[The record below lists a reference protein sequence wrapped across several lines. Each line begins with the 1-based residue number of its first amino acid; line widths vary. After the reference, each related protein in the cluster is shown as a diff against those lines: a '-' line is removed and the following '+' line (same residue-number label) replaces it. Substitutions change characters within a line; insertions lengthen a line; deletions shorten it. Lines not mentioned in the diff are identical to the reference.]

1 MSKTGYLIA
10 RNKKVDAFF
19 TASSAYDRPN
29 WKPVNE
35 ATVYAT
41 AEMAQNAIKKLLRYG
56 AYEARLI
63 PLAEAIELSMPDE
76 ELPPPEGDMPPMDG
90 EELPPM
96 DGELDPDAD
105 PEADMVAADQDE
117 PCETCEHCPCTCD
130 PDEDGVDDIVDAQLA
145 GEDLPPMDGEELPPM
160 DGEELPPMDG
170 EELPPR
176 SPFRESYE
184 LSDKPQTIKFKDPAA
199 TDPAGAKSE
208 PSAGDH
214 EEKCAC
220 PAELLSDLQKVIDE
234 MTKCAEM
241 ANTRDDTRAS
251 FCMTV
256 AEAMKTLKDKLSLG
270 TIAGIKAAQVEM
282 TSWMNPITVHVP
294 VSVQKF
300 IFMGGRKPTLK
311 DMFNTKW
318 DQKRGE

>member
-76 ELPPPEGDMPPMDG
+76 ELPPARGDMPPMDG

-96 DGELDPDAD
+96 DGE
-105 PEADMVAADQDE
+105 
-117 PCETCEHCPCTCD
+117 
-130 PDEDGVDDIVDAQLA
+130 
-145 GEDLPPMDGEELPPM
+145 DLPPMDDEM
-160 DGEELPPMDG
+160 
-170 EELPPR
+170 PPR

-184 LSDKPQTIKFKDPAA
+184 LADKPQTIKFKDPAA
-199 TDPAGAKSE
+199 ADPAGAKSE

-220 PAELLSDLQKVIDE
+220 PAELLTDLQKVIDE